1 MTAEEPKQI
10 VETDA
15 PRAQSGAMKKLSLI
29 VRILLLVIVVGGGAT
44 LAWYWLANRPPA
56 KRRRPKPRIA
66 LVEAVA
72 VRRTSEPVV
81 IRAMGTVVPA
91 RSIQLTSRVSGEII
105 KVESEFVPGGRF
117 AADADILR
125 IEPWDYLLAAEQRDC
140 DLTRAKNDVAK
151 AGSGLIKAENDLKI
165 EMGRQSMAAD
175 EFALLKGQVEVEGHD
190 KDLLLRKPQLAI
202 AQANV
207 ATAKSLIAAA
217 EASVTAARAAL
228 DKATLDWLRTTV
240 VAPFN
245 ATVQTRH
252 VNRGSTVAVGTPL
265 ASLVGTDEYWIQVT
279 VPVNELRR
287 IQIPGTNGETGSTVH
302 ICDEAAWGPGAGR
315 SGTVSRL
322 MTDLEPAGRMARLL
336 VTVKDP
342 LALNASAGKRP
353 ALILGAFVRVRIIGT
368 RLPNVLKI
376 PRAALRDGNRIWIMK
391 PNGKLD
397 IRNAAVCWS
406 DNDHVY
412 MTDKLAP
419 GERLIVSNLP
429 APVAGMTVRT
439 KGAATRPAGKPKT
452 GGKGNR
458 Q

>member
-1 MTAEEPKQI
+1 
-10 VETDA
+10 
-15 PRAQSGAMKKLSLI
+15 MKMLSVI
-29 VRILLLVIVVGGGAT
+29 VRILLLVIVVGGGGA

-56 KRRRPKPRIA
+56 KRRPPKPQIA

-72 VRRTSEPVV
+72 VRPASEPVV
-81 IRAMGTVVPA
+81 IGAMGTVVPA
-91 RSIQLTSRVSGEII
+91 KIIQLTSRVGGEVI

-117 AADADILR
+117 AKDADILR
-125 IEPWDYLLAAEQRDC
+125 IDPQDYLLAAEQRDC

-151 AGSGLIKAENDLKI
+151 AGSDLIKTENDLKI

-175 EFALLKGQVEVEGHD
+175 EFALLKGQVEIEGHD

-228 DKATLDWLRTTV
+228 DKATLDWLRTTI

-252 VNRGSTVAVGTPL
+252 VDHGSTVNAGTPL

-279 VPVNELRR
+279 VPVDELRR
-287 IQIPGTNGETGSTVH
+287 IQIPGTNGKTGSTVH
-302 ICDEAAWGPGAGR
+302 IYNEAAWGAGGAGASR
-315 SGTVSRL
+315 IGTVSRL
-322 MTDLEPAGRMARLL
+322 MTDLEPTGRMARLL

-342 LALNASAGKRP
+342 LALNAPAGKRR
-353 ALILGAFVRVRIIGT
+353 ALILGAFVQVRIVGT
-368 RLPNVLKI
+368 PLPNVLKI
-376 PRAALRDGNRIWIMK
+376 PRAALRDGNHIWIMK

-406 DNDHVY
+406 DSKHVY
-412 MTDKLAP
+412 LTDKLAP
-419 GERLIVSNLP
+419 GERLITSNLP
-429 APVAGMTVRT
+429 TPVTGMTVRI
-439 KGAATRPAGKPKT
+439 KGAATRSAGKPKT
-452 GGKGNR
+452 GKKGGR
-458 Q
+458 R